1 MKEKTLTVKIV
12 YTKNKVKVDG
22 EKMDIFEWVYSTIK
36 SNSDYDNIGILDVLD
51 GDDSELEG
59 STDARCDCWE
69 CQYGDDSELEGLAE
83 PKPNDEFKKFLESE
97 NKKLLKELKSEES
110 K

>member
-1 MKEKTLTVKIV
+1 MPET
-12 YTKNKVKVDG
+12 
-22 EKMDIFEWVYSTIK
+22 
-36 SNSDYDNIGILDVLD
+36 DY
-51 GDDSELEG
+51 
-59 STDARCDCWE
+59 CDCWE

-83 PKPNDEFKKFLESE
+83 PEPNAEFKKFLESE